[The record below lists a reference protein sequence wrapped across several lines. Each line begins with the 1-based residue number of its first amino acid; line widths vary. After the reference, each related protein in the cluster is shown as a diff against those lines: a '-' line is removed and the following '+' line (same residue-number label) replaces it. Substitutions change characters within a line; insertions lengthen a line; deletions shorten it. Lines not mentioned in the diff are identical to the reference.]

1 MNKKIMICSILI
13 ALIILTI
20 MICINIDLLNSLTWK
35 KEYCVILIFPFL
47 LLAMVLVVK
56 YSKKTLKVILA
67 SIIAIITLYCI
78 IFSIDINMVANF
90 RKPIFIW
97 ETNSKNDITTNEV
110 TYQGLGY
117 IVKRNIKYLEDGKME
132 SESITMY
139 MFDKEITGF
148 SSVCIYSK

>member
-1 MNKKIMICSILI
+1 
-13 ALIILTI
+13 

-47 LLAMVLVVK
+47 LLSMVLVVK

-97 ETNSKNDITTNEV
+97 ETNSKNDITLIHILCAFCG
-110 TYQGLGY
+110 YQGLGY

-139 MFDKEITGF
+139 MFDKKITGF